1 MELRISSPCPLDWND
16 LVGDDRIRYCGK
28 CRLNVY
34 NLADMPRAEVE
45 ALVRSTE
52 GRLCGRLYLRGDRT
66 ATAQNC
72 RGYRARQLLRR
83 WLTAAALL
91 LLSGFTWVSR
101 SSEGPPRTNLPGW
114 ANNVLDV
121 VDPPKKQSTPII
133 QDQMGVMICPRKT
146 VPPAPVPTPGPNGG

>member
-1 MELRISSPCPLDWND
+1 MDWND

-52 GRLCGRLYLRGDRT
+52 DRLCGRLYMRGDRT

-72 RGYRARQLLRR
+72 RGTRARQLLRR

-91 LLSGFTWVSR
+91 LLTGFTWICR
-101 SSEGPPRTNLPGW
+101 SSDGPDRTNLPSW
-114 ANNVLDV
+114 AQSVLDI
-121 VDPPKKQSTPII
+121 VDPKEKPCRSVVVGSLMAP
-133 QDQMGVMICPRKT
+133 PRNP
-146 VPPAPVPTPGPNGG
+146 VPPAPVPTPGPNGR